1 MPSLRQ
7 FPFLIP
13 KRVVFKVG
21 DRSWHIRITWGD
33 SFFFSNYCVCPAT
46 FSAPF
51 TFCYTLGTGGIF
63 ENISWLM
70 AWSSHLHHDF
80 ANLCPKSPSFCLQSH
95 QLPPGG
101 ERCPLEPPSSLG
113 NGRRP
118 ELPLS
123 FLCSWCTTRHYCW
136 ARLKAG
142 GEGSTED
149 EMVGWHHRFDGREFE
164 QAPLSWWTGKPGM
177 LQLMGSQ
184 RVRHDWVTE
193 LTCFPQN
200 LQAASMS
207 CNTALYT
214 QHLPSVSPEQL
225 KRRSLISTS
234 KMVHLLT
241 WAWGHP

>member
-1 MPSLRQ
+1 MLKQLIRKVGYLSEGADNSIQGKLLFMPSLRQ

-21 DRSWHIRITWGD
+21 DRGWHIRITWGD

-80 ANLCPKSPSFCLQSH
+80 ANLCPKSPSICLQSH

-123 FLCSWCTTRHYCW
+123 FLCSWCTTRHYC
-136 ARLKAG
+136 
-142 GEGSTED
+142 
-149 EMVGWHHRFDGREFE
+149 
-164 QAPLSWWTGKPGM
+164 
-177 LQLMGSQ
+177 
-184 RVRHDWVTE
+184 
-193 LTCFPQN
+193 
-200 LQAASMS
+200 
-207 CNTALYT
+207 
-214 QHLPSVSPEQL
+214 
-225 KRRSLISTS
+225 
-234 KMVHLLT
+234 
-241 WAWGHP
+241 